1 MNERATFTC
10 TSAMLRAMLAC
21 ATFAFLAACGG
32 GDPDAT
38 SPASERDKVAAAT
51 APATTVYRVMTRGA
65 FAYASY
71 YEYGADGCSQRA
83 VEVFG
88 SESMTRTNNTSV
100 FMPIVRI
107 QMSTYNFCTGEF
119 TFMSGADE
127 APVISIHNTLNAAN
141 VKGTVVMM
149 DEFGNTK
156 TAVAN
161 LTWSGGELTT
171 DKYMY
176 VATSP
181 YSRTM
186 VKSTGSVRNST
197 SIVGTLVLDGLDLFS
212 PENVNQ
218 GSGIFGFVTASSGTS
233 IDIIRTR

>member
-1 MNERATFTC
+1 MN
-10 TSAMLRAMLAC
+10 LRSPITTIVPHLRSRLAC
-21 ATFAFLAACGG
+21 MALAFLGACGG

-38 SPASERDKVAAAT
+38 SPASERDKAAAAT
-51 APATTVYRVMTRGA
+51 APATTVYRVLTRDT

-88 SESMTRTNNTSV
+88 SQSMTRTNNTSV

-119 TFMSGADE
+119 SFMSGADE
-127 APVISIHNTLNAAN
+127 APVISISNNLTSAN

-149 DEFGNTK
+149 DELGNTK
-156 TAVAN
+156 NVVADLN
-161 LTWSGGELTT
+161 WSGGEITT
-171 DKYMY
+171 DRNRY
-176 VATSP
+176 VTTSP

-186 VKSTGSVRNST
+186 VRSTGSVRNST

-218 GSGIFGFVTASSGTS
+218 SSGIFGFVTASRGTT